1 MNAGEMS
8 EWRFGES
15 CFCSPTSAESAK
27 TRKTKH
33 TSLSYSYIEK
43 NITYT
48 TDLVRVVKWADCVVF
63 YSQRSWR
70 WVRKLFFAK
79 TRLLLNRV

>member
-48 TDLVRVVKWADCVVF
+48 TDLVRVSIWADCVVF
-63 YSQRSWR
+63 TLSAPGGGSENYS
-70 WVRKLFFAK
+70 
-79 TRLLLNRV
+79 LLRPFCY